1 MQDKKTPL
9 PYSIKILQNT
19 ESDSNLC
26 IIGWNWRSLSCVKVQ
41 TIEYLIKKYKPHT
54 IWESEAWLNKEMHI
68 THSEYEWIQTK
79 LSRHQG
85 AWIIIK
91 KGWKKRIYKNN
102 DPYMIAVKAEINNNW
117 IFIISTYFIEE
128 KKFLRRSQKINRG
141 IRRTYKNS
149 YIII

>member
-91 KGWKKRIYKNN
+91 KGWTKRIYKNN

-128 KKFLRRSQKINRG
+128 EKI
-141 IRRTYKNS
+141 S
-149 YIII
+149 